1 MSVAATYA
9 EALFEA
15 ASENDAVDAVAA
27 DIAAFAQAMRESSEL
42 REVLSS
48 PEVETRAKK
57 AAVVG
62 LTEGAN
68 PLMAN
73 FLQVLIDRG
82 RVADFPEIARALE
95 ERVAR
100 AEQRLEVEAIT
111 AVPMPDDLRKRV
123 VQRIQGQTGAT
134 VQLTESVDPDIVG
147 GLVLRVGGVVVDGSL
162 RHRLDELN
170 QTLRAAPVDAAA
182 VSS

>member
-15 ASENDAVDAVAA
+15 ATEADAVDAVAA
-27 DIAAFAQAMRESSEL
+27 DIAAFARAMRESSEL
-42 REVLSS
+42 RAVLTS
-48 PEVETRAKK
+48 PEVDTRAKK
-57 AAVVG
+57 GAIAD
-62 LTEGAN
+62 LTEGAH
-68 PLMAN
+68 PLTAN

-82 RVADFPEIARALE
+82 RIADFPEIARAFE

-100 AEQRLEVEAIT
+100 AEHRLEVEAIT

-134 VQLTESVDPDIVG
+134 VDLTESVDPDIVG
-147 GLVLRVGGVVVDGSL
+147 GLVLRIGDVVVDGSL
-162 RHRLDELN
+162 RRRLDELRH
-170 QTLRAAPVDAAA
+170 TLQAAPVDAAA

>member
-1 MSVAATYA
+1 VSVAATYA

-15 ASENDAVDAVAA
+15 ALESDAVDDVAS
-27 DIAAFAQAMRESSEL
+27 DTAAFAQAMRESAEL

-57 AAVVG
+57 AALTG

-68 PLMAN
+68 PLTAN
-73 FLQVLIDRG
+73 FLQVLVDRG
-82 RVADFPEIARALE
+82 RMTEFPEIAKAFQ

-100 AEQRLEVEAIT
+100 AEHRLEVEAIT
-111 AVPMPDDLRKRV
+111 AVPMPDDLRKRI

-134 VQLTESVDPDIVG
+134 VELTESVDPDIVG

-162 RHRLDELN
+162 RRRLDELRHN
-170 QTLRAAPVDAAA
+170 LNAAPVDAAA

>member
-1 MSVAATYA
+1 VSVAATYA

-15 ASENDAVDAVAA
+15 ATEKDAVEPVAA
-27 DIAAFAQAMRESSEL
+27 DIAAFAEAMRESAEL
-42 REVLSS
+42 RAALSS
-48 PEVETRAKK
+48 PEVDTRAKK
-57 AAVVG
+57 AAVAA
-62 LTEGAN
+62 LTEDAH
-68 PLMAN
+68 PLTAN

-82 RVADFPEIARALE
+82 RMAEFPEIARALE

-100 AEQRLEVEAIT
+100 AEHRLDVEATT

-134 VQLTESVDPDIVG
+134 VELTESVDPDIVG
-147 GLVLRVGGVVVDGSL
+147 GLVLRIGGVVVDGSL
-162 RHRLDELN
+162 RHRLEELR

-182 VSS
+182 VAS

>member
-1 MSVAATYA
+1 VSVAATYA

-15 ASENDAVDAVAA
+15 ATEADAVDVVAA
-27 DIAAFAQAMRESSEL
+27 DLAAFAQAMRESAEL
-42 REVLSS
+42 RAVLTS
-48 PEVETRAKK
+48 PEVDTRAKK
-57 AAVVG
+57 GAVAD
-62 LTEGAN
+62 LTEGAH
-68 PLMAN
+68 PLAAN

-82 RVADFPEIARALE
+82 RIADLPEIARAFQ

-100 AEQRLEVEAIT
+100 AEHRLEVEAIT

-134 VQLTESVDPDIVG
+134 VELTESVNPDIVG
-147 GLVLRVGGVVVDGSL
+147 GLVLRIGGVVVDGSL
-162 RHRLDELN
+162 RRRLDELRHN
-170 QTLRAAPVDAAA
+170 LHAAPVDAAA

>member
-1 MSVAATYA
+1 VSVAATYA

-15 ASENDAVDAVAA
+15 ALEADAVEAVAS
-27 DIAAFAQAMRESSEL
+27 DIAAFAQAMRESAEL
-42 REVLSS
+42 REALSS

-57 AAVVG
+57 AALAG

-68 PLMAN
+68 PLTAN
-73 FLQVLIDRG
+73 FLQVLVDRG
-82 RVADFPEIARALE
+82 RMAEFPEIARAFE

-100 AEQRLEVEAIT
+100 AEHRLEVEAIT

-134 VQLTESVDPDIVG
+134 VELTESVDPDIVG
-147 GLVLRVGGVVVDGSL
+147 GLVLRIGGVVVDGSL
-162 RHRLDELN
+162 RRRLDELRHN
-170 QTLRAAPVDAAA
+170 LHAAPVDAAA

>member
-15 ASENDAVDAVAA
+15 ATEADAVNAVAA
-27 DIAAFAQAMRESSEL
+27 DISAFARAMRESSEL
-42 REVLSS
+42 RAVLTS
-48 PEVETRAKK
+48 PEVNMRAKK
-57 AAVVG
+57 GTLAD
-62 LTEGAN
+62 LTEGAH
-68 PLMAN
+68 PLTTN

-82 RVADFPEIARALE
+82 RIADFPEIARAFE

-100 AEQRLEVEAIT
+100 AEHRLEVEAIT

-134 VQLTESVDPDIVG
+134 VDLTESVDPDIVG
-147 GLVLRVGGVVVDGSL
+147 GLVLRIGEVVVDGSL
-162 RHRLDELN
+162 RRRLDELRH
-170 QTLRAAPVDAAA
+170 TLQAAPVNAAA

>member
-15 ASENDAVDAVAA
+15 ATEADAVDAVAA
-27 DIAAFAQAMRESSEL
+27 DLAAFAQAMRESAEL
-42 REVLSS
+42 RAVLSS
-48 PEVETRAKK
+48 PEVDTRAKK
-57 AAVVG
+57 RAMAE
-62 LTEGAN
+62 LTEGAS
-68 PLMAN
+68 PLTAN

-82 RVADFPEIARALE
+82 RIADLPEIARAFE

-100 AEQRLEVEAIT
+100 AEHRLQVEAIT

-134 VQLTESVDPDIVG
+134 VELTESVDPDIVG
-147 GLVLRVGGVVVDGSL
+147 GLVLRIGDVVVDGSL
-162 RHRLDELN
+162 RRRLDELRHN
-170 QTLRAAPVDAAA
+170 LQAAPVDAAA

>member
-1 MSVAATYA
+1 VSVAATYA

-15 ASENDAVDAVAA
+15 ATEADAVDVVAA
-27 DIAAFAQAMRESSEL
+27 DLAAFAQAMRESAEL
-42 REVLSS
+42 RAVLTS
-48 PEVETRAKK
+48 PEVDTRAKK
-57 AAVVG
+57 GAVAD
-62 LTEGAN
+62 LTEGGH
-68 PLMAN
+68 PLAAN

-82 RVADFPEIARALE
+82 RIADLPEIARAFQ

-100 AEQRLEVEAIT
+100 AEHRLQVEAIT

-134 VQLTESVDPDIVG
+134 VELTESVDPDIVG
-147 GLVLRVGGVVVDGSL
+147 GLVLRIGGVVVDGSL
-162 RHRLDELN
+162 RRRLDELRHN
-170 QTLRAAPVDAAA
+170 LHAAPVDAAA